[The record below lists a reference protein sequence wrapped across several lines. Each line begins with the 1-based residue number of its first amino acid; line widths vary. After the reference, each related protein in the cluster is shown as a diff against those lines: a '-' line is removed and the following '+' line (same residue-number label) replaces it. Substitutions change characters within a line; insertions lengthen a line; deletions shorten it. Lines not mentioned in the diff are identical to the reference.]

1 MNGCDKMSKYI
12 IVSKIFYVIA
22 IIAFITYLCTSKS
35 AYMMVGGLSLIMG
48 SLLVIMDKKK
58 NE

>member
-1 MNGCDKMSKYI
+1 MSKYI
-12 IVSKIFYVIA
+12 IISKIFYLIA
-22 IIAFITYLCTSKS
+22 IAGFVTYLCTNKS

-48 SLLVIMDKKK
+48 SVLMIIDKKK

>member
-1 MNGCDKMSKYI
+1 MSKYLI
-12 IVSKIFYVIA
+12 ISKIFYVIA
-22 IIAFITYLCTSKS
+22 IIGFVTYLFVNKS

-48 SLLVIMDKKK
+48 SIFMIIDKKK